1 MNIIRCLGLGHYL
14 IRLKPNRSNVNK
26 KTIFLISRGRFT
38 YKFVI
43 PDIKR
48 KQNIF

>member
-1 MNIIRCLGLGHYL
+1 MPNKQKKNIFYL
-14 IRLKPNRSNVNK
+14 ILRICL
-26 KTIFLISRGRFT
+26 T

-48 KQNIF
+48 KQNNFLAKLDSAQSFGLG